1 MSRID
6 TSSSSHRTP
15 LHLSIMARNEYVF
28 NQLLQC
34 KQYVGSRGAMKE
46 LLGGWDHEWKIM
58 LFKRLLA
65 LSILRS
71 KSKIKKMSFR
81 MRLLTVQS
89 VWRQLYLVFT
99 LLPHFR
105 LDLELKDH
113 EGSTALWLAVQY
125 ITVSSDQSVN
135 PFEDLPVVNGTSFDE
150 NSFAARLIQRGSNT
164 NAPDTVTGKAQ
175 QTPKSWC
182 SSLRLHE
189 ILVSVFTKT
198 LETKRNAV
206 MRIILYLILTVVK
219 SLILGFKKFSQTL
232 S

>member
-1 MSRID
+1 
-6 TSSSSHRTP
+6 
-15 LHLSIMARNEYVF
+15 
-28 NQLLQC
+28 
-34 KQYVGSRGAMKE
+34 
-46 LLGGWDHEWKIM
+46 M
-58 LFKRLLA
+58 LIKCLLA

-89 VWRQLYLVFT
+89 IWRQLYSVFT

-175 QTPKSWC
+175 KTPKSWC
-182 SSLRLHE
+182 TILRLHE

-198 LETKRNAV
+198 SETERNAV
-206 MRIILYLILTVVK
+206 MRSILYLILIVVK

>member
-6 TSSSSHRTP
+6 TSSSSSHRTP

-34 KQYVGSRGAMKE
+34 KQYVGSRGAVKE
-46 LLGGWDHEWKIM
+46 LLGGCDHEWKIM
-58 LFKRLLA
+58 LLKCLLA

-71 KSKIKKMSFR
+71 KSKIKTMSLR

-125 ITVSSDQSVN
+125 VTVSSDQSVN

-164 NAPDTVTGKAQ
+164 NAPDTVTGEA
-175 QTPKSWC
+175 
-182 SSLRLHE
+182 
-189 ILVSVFTKT
+189 
-198 LETKRNAV
+198 
-206 MRIILYLILTVVK
+206 
-219 SLILGFKKFSQTL
+219 
-232 S
+232 

>member
-1 MSRID
+1 
-6 TSSSSHRTP
+6 
-15 LHLSIMARNEYVF
+15 
-28 NQLLQC
+28 
-34 KQYVGSRGAMKE
+34 
-46 LLGGWDHEWKIM
+46 
-58 LFKRLLA
+58 
-65 LSILRS
+65 
-71 KSKIKKMSFR
+71 MSFR

-198 LETKRNAV
+198 LETERNAV
-206 MRIILYLILTVVK
+206 MRISLYLIFNCSKK
-219 SLILGFKKFSQTL
+219 SDLGLQKI
-232 S
+232 